1 MFAPKEKPSMET
13 LFVANAATK
22 SEAMRVMNL
31 ALKACDADCFVH
43 TSLAEFAK
51 VKGLGKAGLLL
62 IAKVQVDMLK
72 K

>member
-31 ALKACDADCFVH
+31 ALKACNADTFTE
-43 TSLAEFAK
+43 TSMAEFAK
-51 VKGLGKAGLLL
+51 VKGLGKSGLLL
-62 IAKVQVDMLK
+62 IAKVQIDMLK

>member
-51 VKGLGKAGLLL
+51 VKGLGKSGLLL
-62 IAKVQVDMLK
+62 IAKVRIDMLK